1 MRENLFLYFE
11 ILSCPFQFSPFEER
25 CDKETG
31 ECNVEDVNE
40 SVDETEGNGDSNV
53 KVVNDIEGEIARVG
67 NIETERNDKGVAHV
81 YGDEIRADDD
91 TDIQGGNESWQ
102 DKNIESAEVS

>member
-67 NIETERNDKGVAHV
+67 NMYMEMRSEPMMIPIFKVVMKVGKMKILKVQKSHEN
-81 YGDEIRADDD
+81 
-91 TDIQGGNESWQ
+91 GNES
-102 DKNIESAEVS
+102 